1 MKRHGQ
7 AWRIAII
14 TLTLGF
20 SLGWL
25 GCGGGGSAATPAPA
39 NNPVPSIA
47 NLSPSSATAG
57 AAVQT
62 LTINGTNFLSSSTVA
77 YNGAGHTAT
86 FVSAT
91 QLTISLSAADQATA
105 GTYAVVVTN
114 PAPGGGASNS
124 MNFTV
129 NNPAPTITSLSPSSA
144 TAETAAQTLTI
155 NGTNFL
161 SSSTVT
167 YNGAGH
173 TATFLSAAQLTISL
187 STSDQATAGTYAVVV
202 MNPSPGGGASNSVNF
217 TVNNPAPAITSLSP
231 SSATAG
237 AAAQTLTI
245 NGTNFLSSSTVTY
258 NGTGHTATFVSA
270 AQLTISLSA
279 SDQATGGNYQVVVT
293 NPAPDGGASNSRD
306 FTVDNLV
313 PTIAGTS
320 PVVLAVGSPD
330 TSISV
335 SGSNFVS
342 TSKVTLGGGALNT
355 TYVSSTQ
362 LNATIPASDLSQVS
376 SLQIGVDNPSPGGGN
391 SGTASI
397 ALVSIKSFVILAI
410 PQTAGQ
416 PNGPWSV
423 AAAATDQAGNPVVG
437 LPISLNAQYGTLG
450 STSAVSD
457 SLGTFVATYTPSPSN
472 STEVDTLS
480 ATTGGQTAV
489 AVVSTDTPSGSAN
502 AVATHS
508 RQLSS
513 ISARKSVSSLTA
525 QMFYNSTASLG
536 ISAAPGSTNEF
547 VSLSTSQQQCVTSV
561 SGSATLSNT
570 CLQTLSDG
578 GVSLSQANVLILL
591 R

>member
-1 MKRHGQ
+1 
-7 AWRIAII
+7 
-14 TLTLGF
+14 
-20 SLGWL
+20 
-25 GCGGGGSAATPAPA
+25 
-39 NNPVPSIA
+39 
-47 NLSPSSATAG
+47 
-57 AAVQT
+57 
-62 LTINGTNFLSSSTVA
+62 
-77 YNGAGHTAT
+77 
-86 FVSAT
+86 
-91 QLTISLSAADQATA
+91 
-105 GTYAVVVTN
+105 
-114 PAPGGGASNS
+114 
-124 MNFTV
+124 
-129 NNPAPTITSLSPSSA
+129 
-144 TAETAAQTLTI
+144 
-155 NGTNFL
+155 
-161 SSSTVT
+161 
-167 YNGAGH
+167 
-173 TATFLSAAQLTISL
+173 
-187 STSDQATAGTYAVVV
+187 
-202 MNPSPGGGASNSVNF
+202 
-217 TVNNPAPAITSLSP
+217 
-231 SSATAG
+231 
-237 AAAQTLTI
+237 
-245 NGTNFLSSSTVTY
+245 
-258 NGTGHTATFVSA
+258 
-270 AQLTISLSA
+270 
-279 SDQATGGNYQVVVT
+279 
-293 NPAPDGGASNSRD
+293 
-306 FTVDNLV
+306 
-313 PTIAGTS
+313 
-320 PVVLAVGSPD
+320 VGSPD